1 MALTRRTG
9 ARFQAS
15 IWPGFVDAMTG
26 LLLVLMFV
34 LTIFTVVQFVL
45 RETIIGQGN
54 ELDQLNATIAGK
66 DRELAQLAAQ
76 IAQLGNTLGLE
87 RQANDALRAEVG
99 QLTSSLRRSEDARS
113 AQATQIDSFEEQV
126 AALLLQQDAAT
137 QRIGELEGAALT
149 LETQLAAAR
158 DEIDAGAEAARLA
171 AAQREVMEAT
181 LEDLRRQAAD
191 SEVSLASTLALLAQ
205 AREEGEELKAEKA
218 DLETRLSSAELEA
231 AAAAVLRGQ
240 VADLD
245 ARLTEEEQAKIAQ
258 AAAAEKLRR
267 DLEGAQTE
275 ITALQLSLRDQTKKA
290 EETLSLLAA
299 TRGQADD
306 LDKRL
311 IAALADLDA
320 TKESAQAT
328 QESLRADL
336 KAALAAK
343 LAAENQAQEQ
353 LTQAEQRSA
362 LLSQAQTELENQ
374 RDISTEAQ
382 RQVELLSQQIAA
394 LQNELGV
401 LGGLLD
407 ASEAREDALQIDIAN
422 LGSRLNGAMAEALF
436 NARRVTAL
444 EAAEAARLKEER
456 DRLAAE
462 AKELKNVRSRFLAG
476 CGVCWRAEMGWNW
489 WGTALCFRPRCC
501 FRRAGQPWPPQA
513 APRFAVSPRYCRT
526 LLPKSHPKL
535 TG

>member
-54 ELDQLNATIAGK
+54 ELDQLNATIVDK

-99 QLTSSLRRSEDARS
+99 QLTSSLRRSEEARS
-113 AQATQIDSFEEQV
+113 AQASQIDSFEEQV

-181 LEDLRRQAAD
+181 LKDLRRQAAD
-191 SEVSLASTLALLAQ
+191 
-205 AREEGEELKAEKA
+205 A
-218 DLETRLSSAELEA
+218 D
-231 AAAAVLRGQ
+231 VLRGQ

-258 AAAAEKLRR
+258 AAAVENLRR

-275 ITALQLSLRDQTKKA
+275 ITALQLSLRDQTKQA

-311 IAALADLDA
+311 IAALAELDA

-336 KAALAAK
+336 QAALAAK
-343 LAAENQAQEQ
+343 LAAENQAQVQ

-444 EAAEAARLKEER
+444 EAAEAARLQEER

-476 CGVCWRAEMGWNW
+476 VRDLLEGRDGVELVGDRFVFSSEVLFPPAGATLAPEGRAQI
-489 WGTALCFRPRCC
+489 
-501 FRRAGQPWPPQA
+501 RRIAQILQDLAAEIPPEIDWVIQVDGHTDNI
-513 APRFAVSPRYCRT
+513 PVGPSSPFLR
-526 LLPKSHPKL
+526 
-535 TG
+535 